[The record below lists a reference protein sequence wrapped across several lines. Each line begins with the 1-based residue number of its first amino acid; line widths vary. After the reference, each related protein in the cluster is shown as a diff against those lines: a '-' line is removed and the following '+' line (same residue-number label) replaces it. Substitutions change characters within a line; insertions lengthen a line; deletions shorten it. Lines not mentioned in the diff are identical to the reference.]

1 MSAPDPAADP
11 GERPFDPGL
20 QPERTAL
27 AWRRTAL
34 ALVVGSLLGLRVLP
48 TLLGAAGP
56 VVAAAGVIAALAVLA
71 TAHLRYRRVHRILTA
86 VAPAAPAAPA
96 TPDSPAAPAA
106 DPRVALPGGA
116 LPALVAALTACA
128 GVAALLLALGR

>member
-1 MSAPDPAADP
+1 MSAPVPAD
-11 GERPFDPGL
+11 RPSDPGL

-48 TLLGAAGP
+48 ALLGTAGL
-56 VVAAAGVIAALAVLA
+56 VVAAAGVVVAAAGVVAALAVLA
-71 TAHLRYRRVHRILTA
+71 TAHRRYRRVHRILTA
-86 VAPAAPAAPA
+86 GPAHPDRPA
-96 TPDSPAAPAA
+96 
-106 DPRVALPGGA
+106 ALPGGA

-128 GVAALLLALGR
+128 GLAALALALTR

>member
-1 MSAPDPAADP
+1 MSTPDPAA
-11 GERPFDPGL
+11 RPFDPGL

-34 ALVVGSLLGLRVLP
+34 ALVVGSLLGLRALP
-48 TLLGAAGP
+48 PLLGPAGLA
-56 VVAAAGVIAALAVLA
+56 VAGAGVAAALTVL
-71 TAHLRYRRVHRILTA
+71 TLSHRRHRRVHRILTA
-86 VAPAAPAAPA
+86 AQTAAQ
-96 TPDSPAAPAA
+96 PAA

-128 GVAALLLALGR
+128 GLAALILALGR

>member
-1 MSAPDPAADP
+1 VSADVPDARP
-11 GERPFDPGL
+11 GSRPSDPGL

-48 TLLGAAGP
+48 QLLGPAGL
-56 VVAAAGVIAALAVLA
+56 VVAAAGVAAALAVLA
-71 TAHLRYRRVHRILTA
+71 AAHGRYRRVHRILTSGSG
-86 VAPAAPAAPA
+86 
-96 TPDSPAAPAA
+96 D
-106 DPRVALPGGA
+106 RRALPGGG

-128 GVAALLLALGR
+128 GAAALVVALAR

>member
-11 GERPFDPGL
+11 AGRPFDPGL

-48 TLLGAAGP
+48 ALLGVAGL
-56 VVAAAGVIAALAVLA
+56 VVAAAGVITALAVLA
-71 TAHLRYRRVHRILTA
+71 SAHRRYRRVHRALTA
-86 VAPAAPAAPA
+86 G
-96 TPDSPAAPAA
+96 SA
-106 DPRVALPGGA
+106 DPGTASLPGGA

-128 GVAALLLALGR
+128 GLAALALALAR

>member
-1 MSAPDPAADP
+1 MSAPDPTA
-11 GERPFDPGL
+11 RPSDPGL

-34 ALVVGSLLGLRVLP
+34 ALVAGSLLGLRVLP
-48 TLLGAAGP
+48 TLLGAAGL
-56 VVAAAGVIAALAVLA
+56 VVAAAGVIAALAVLT

-86 VAPAAPAAPA
+86 GSV
-96 TPDSPAAPAA
+96 
-106 DPRVALPGGA
+106 DPGTGLPGGA

-128 GVAALLLALGR
+128 GLAALFLALGR

>member
-1 MSAPDPAADP
+1 MNAPDAAA
-11 GERPFDPGL
+11 RPSDPGL

-34 ALVVGSLLGLRVLP
+34 ALVAGSLLGLRVLP
-48 TLLGAAGP
+48 TLLGTAGL

-71 TAHLRYRRVHRILTA
+71 TAHSRYRRVHRILTSASA
-86 VAPAAPAAPA
+86 VPV
-96 TPDSPAAPAA
+96 TT
-106 DPRVALPGGA
+106 ALPGGA

-128 GVAALLLALGR
+128 GLAALALALAR

>member
-1 MSAPDPAADP
+1 MSAPDPT
-11 GERPFDPGL
+11 GRPSDPGL

-48 TLLGAAGP
+48 ALLGAAGL
-56 VVAAAGVIAALAVLA
+56 VVAAAGVVLA
-71 TAHLRYRRVHRILTA
+71 LGVLVAAHLRYRQVHRILTSA
-86 VAPAAPAAPA
+86 SAGPG
-96 TPDSPAAPAA
+96 TT
-106 DPRVALPGGA
+106 ALPGGA

-128 GVAALLLALGR
+128 GVAALALALAR

>member
-34 ALVVGSLLGLRVLP
+34 ALVVGSLLG
-48 TLLGAAGP
+48 
-56 VVAAAGVIAALAVLA
+56 
-71 TAHLRYRRVHRILTA
+71 
-86 VAPAAPAAPA
+86 
-96 TPDSPAAPAA
+96 
-106 DPRVALPGGA
+106 
-116 LPALVAALTACA
+116 
-128 GVAALLLALGR
+128 

>member
-1 MSAPDPAADP
+1 MSASGAV
-11 GERPFDPGL
+11 EHPFDPGL

-34 ALVVGSLLGLRVLP
+34 ALVVGSLLGLRALP
-48 TLLGAAGP
+48 ALLGPAGL
-56 VVAAAGVIAALAVLA
+56 VVAAAGVLAALGVLT

-86 VAPAAPAAPA
+86 
-96 TPDSPAAPAA
+96 AA
-106 DPRVALPGGA
+106 DGPHRPVALPGGA

-128 GVAALLLALGR
+128 GLAALALALAR

>member
-1 MSAPDPAADP
+1 MSAPDPAEHP
-11 GERPFDPGL
+11 SDPGL

-48 TLLGAAGP
+48 TLLGAAGL

-71 TAHLRYRRVHRILTA
+71 TAHRRYRRVHRILTSGSA
-86 VAPAAPAAPA
+86 SPGAA
-96 TPDSPAAPAA
+96 
-106 DPRVALPGGA
+106 ALPGGA

-128 GVAALLLALGR
+128 GLAALALALAR

>member
-1 MSAPDPAADP
+1 MSASGAA
-11 GERPFDPGL
+11 ERPFDPGL

-34 ALVVGSLLGLRVLP
+34 ALVVGSLLGLRALP
-48 TLLGAAGP
+48 ALLGPAGL
-56 VVAAAGVIAALAVLA
+56 VVAAAGVLAALGVLT

-86 VAPAAPAAPA
+86 
-96 TPDSPAAPAA
+96 AA
-106 DPRVALPGGA
+106 DPHRPVALPGGA

-128 GVAALLLALGR
+128 GLAALALALAR